1 MADEFRELCT
11 TYGSGPDIP
20 DGVLYTYITREDVF
34 TSLSDY
40 RELGLPKLLE
50 LPLVQEVRRRCEQD
64 LYWLGRYFLWST
76 TAFGAGKSLDES
88 MICEHVHRRVSE
100 MFVKKDK
107 TKKVGE
113 QDWRKDRLILYPR
126 YTMKSTFDGYD
137 VVQWVLNFPDI
148 RILYLTAEQT
158 LAEGFVAETKTHFVL
173 RPDEPSLM
181 NLYFPEFCFLEKD
194 SGPADMLICPVFA
207 RKQVKRREPTVWGSS
222 VESTLSG
229 KHFEIIKADD
239 SVSDENSNND
249 VQCKKIADK
258 FNLKRKML
266 LPTGYV
272 DKIGTRYA
280 EEDMYGEDLRKNVA
294 NVDKLKHF
302 GSIVT
307 FAASNAVVSDG
318 NWEVVDNEETGLR
331 VLIGRSIVIKPET
344 ARKLEEE
351 GRPVTYA
358 EAGEEGCN
366 LLFPEHHS
374 YKWCM
379 KSYTEN
385 ERIFEGQQNQ
395 NPRTIT
401 NTIFDR
407 ALMLKHTIPFSDPL
421 IPQSGPISQ
430 FWDFAFSTAKGR
442 DYSTGSCVI
451 WNDKNQNIVIDLIRA
466 KYKPFDLA
474 KAVVEFAKKYKPFI
488 IGIEAAAGAE
498 LLRPAILT
506 EAYKT
511 NLPEIIDVCS
521 RIDWVKPSNQKDAK
535 ATRMRALHPLIAG
548 DMMYFV
554 NHLPYLEILYD
565 EFERCLTS
573 HHHDDIPDNLS
584 YQPNY
589 APRAIQA
596 IHEKQSEM
604 FSRADGS
611 WQFVFDASGELY
623 GTAENHFNSPFKG
636 YILINDPETGEFR
649 LVGEDI
655 PNPIVV
661 AEPIQESRA
670 ESAHDSL
677 DNVLGAG
684 LVG

>member
-1 MADEFRELCT
+1 MADEFKDLCA
-11 TYGSGPDIP
+11 TYGGGSGIP
-20 DGVLYTYITREDVF
+20 DGLLYSYITREDVF
-34 TSLSDY
+34 GSLVDY
-40 RELGLPKLLE
+40 RELGLAKLLE
-50 LPLVQEVRRRCEQD
+50 LPIVQEVRRRCEQD
-64 LYWLGRYFLWST
+64 LYWLGRYFLWDT
-76 TAFGAGKSLDES
+76 EAFGAGKPVEENLIS
-88 MICEHVHRRVSE
+88 EHVHRRVAD

-107 TKKVGE
+107 TKRIGD

-126 YTMKSTFDGYD
+126 YTMKSTFDRYD

-148 RILYLTAEQT
+148 RILYLTAEQS
-158 LAEGFVAETKTHFVL
+158 LAEGFVGETKSHFYH

-181 NLYFPEFCFLEKD
+181 NLYFPEYCFLEKD
-194 SGPADMLICPVFA
+194 SGPADMLVCPLWA
-207 RKQVKRREPTVWGSS
+207 AKQIDRKEPTVWGSS
-222 VESTLSG
+222 VVSTLSG

-239 SVSDENSNND
+239 AVSDENSNND
-249 VQCKKIADK
+249 VQCKKINEK

-294 NVDKLKHF
+294 TAENIKRQ
-302 GSIVT
+302 GSPAT
-307 FAASNAVVSDG
+307 FASTNVVVSDG
-318 NWEVVDNEETGLR
+318 NWEIIDNEETGLR
-331 VLIGRSIVIKPET
+331 VLIGRSIVIKPEV
-344 ARKLEEE
+344 AEQLERE

-358 EAGEEGCN
+358 EAGESGCN
-366 LLFPEHHS
+366 LLFPEHHG

-379 KSYTEN
+379 KSYSEN

-407 ALMLKHTIPFSDPL
+407 ALMLKHTIPFNDP
-421 IPQSGPISQ
+421 IVPQSGPISQ

-451 WNDKNQNIVIDLIRA
+451 WNDKNQSVVIDLIRA

-474 KAVVEFAKKYKPFI
+474 KAVVSFAVKYKPFI

-498 LLRPAILT
+498 LLKPAILT

-511 NLPEIIDVCS
+511 GLPEIIDVCS

-554 NHLPYLEILYD
+554 SHLPFLDTLYD

-584 YQPNY
+584 YQPTY
-589 APRAIQA
+589 APRAVQA
-596 IHEKQSEM
+596 IQQKQTEM
-604 FSRADGS
+604 FSRADGA
-611 WQFVFDASGELY
+611 WQTVFDASGELY
-623 GTAENHFNSPFKG
+623 GAAETHYNSPYKG
-636 YILINDPETGEFR
+636 YVLINDPETGQFR
-649 LVGEDI
+649 LVGEEI

-661 AEPIQESRA
+661 VETVQESRA
-670 ESAHDSL
+670 ESSHDSL

-684 LVG
+684 LIG